1 MTKEQMAREM
11 NYRIALS
18 FLRDWVHTGLID
30 QREYV
35 QIDTILTDNFS
46 PVWGHLCSETR

>member
-1 MTKEQMAREM
+1 MTKEQMTREM

-18 FLRDWVHTGLID
+18 FLRDWLRAGLVD

-35 QIDTILTDNFS
+35 QIDTILAENFS
-46 PVWGHLCSETR
+46 PVWGHFCPETR